1 MTINALPSCLSISG
15 NGADVRV
22 IERGRGLAP
31 LESWQMQQ
39 QKLIAHIGGRMKDP
53 GQHCGT
59 SSERRGNFLA
69 DSDC

>member
-1 MTINALPSCLSISG
+1 
-15 NGADVRV
+15 V